1 LPRRKRI
8 TELSEADKEEMRG
21 ELDIAAV
28 FQVVESI
35 MKDVRERGD
44 AALIEYTERFDGVSL
59 SKNEIEVGDEEI
71 KAAESDIDDALKDSI
86 LLAAD
91 AISAFHTRQKS
102 KSWFEDFS
110 FAGSPGGSRSV
121 NRSSSSFVA
130 RGSTGNIILGDVFVP
145 LERVGVYVPASYFST
160 ALMCVIP
167 AKVAGVPHVIMCT
180 PPRRGGNID
189 SATLFAA
196 HIAGASRIFRV
207 GGAQAIAALAF
218 GTETIPKVQKIV
230 GPGNIYVTAAKILL
244 RKLTRTEID
253 FPAGPSEVMIIA
265 DDSAPPDLV
274 AADMM
279 AQAEHG
285 KHSKAL
291 LLTDSNYLASAVER
305 EIMTAIEREIMNNC
319 EEQFWILTGSM
330 DECVE
335 FANEYAPEHLE
346 IVVRSPFD
354 VLKKVRNAGSVFIG
368 VFSPVAAGDYA
379 TGANHVLP
387 TAGYASVLSGLD
399 VFHFMRRMTVQI
411 ISREGLRMLKDAIV
425 RMARAEGMPLHA
437 HSVEARFTRSE

>member
-1 LPRRKRI
+1 MPRRKRI

-110 FAGSPGGSRSV
+110 FAGSPG
-121 NRSSSSFVA
+121 
-130 RGSTGNIILGDVFVP
+130 GSTGNIILGDVFVP